1 MIKKAYLY
9 IFSFASLLFGVT
21 AIILSLVNLA
31 SMSVNFGE
39 VIVWA
44 QDSLLH
50 YNSNYNAGGHVVF
63 MLIFFILAFLAFAVM
78 IPILMKKR
86 NYLLIVFLGIYFVCF
101 VLGLIP
107 LLNFV
112 YLDFNFGQK
121 GLGIIDIDIFTMVI
135 GVFTIVFSIST
146 LVMVILNMKKA
157 TYKYDP
163 LVIRKYKN

>member
-9 IFSFASLLFGVT
+9 IFAFASLLFGVVT
-21 AIILSLVNLA
+21 IVLSLFLLS
-31 SMSVNFGE
+31 SMSSSFGE

-50 YNSNYNAGGHVVF
+50 YNTNYNAGGHVVF
-63 MLIFFILAFLAFAVM
+63 MLVFFILAFLAFAVM
-78 IPILMKKR
+78 IPILMKNK
-86 NYLLIVFLGIYFVCF
+86 NYLLIAFLGIYFVCF
-101 VLGLIP
+101 ILGLIP

-121 GLGIIDIDIFTMVI
+121 GLGIIDIDIFAMALGT
-135 GVFTIVFSIST
+135 FTIVFSLAT

-157 TYKYDP
+157 TFKYDP
-163 LVIRKYKN
+163 VVIRKYKN